1 MLEIR
6 KRCDAFSPYAAQEI
20 LDVSESVFAIR
31 RKGEKKSVTVLVN
44 VSSSV
49 VEIIE
54 NGIWGKDLINGRKFN
69 SLFTMEPYECLW
81 IEEE

>member
-1 MLEIR
+1 M
-6 KRCDAFSPYAAQEI
+6 
-20 LDVSESVFAIR
+20 
-31 RKGEKKSVTVLVN
+31 TVLVN
-44 VSSSV
+44 VSSSG

-54 NGIWGKDLINGRKFN
+54 NGIWGKDLISGRKFN